1 MSLIAGG
8 PLTNKFIVIFVNI
21 LLVFPTSVK
30 KQNLDLAR
38 SWSRLGL
45 AQDGTGRDEANQQ
58 QDGTRRDAQSFS
70 QDKT

>member
-1 MSLIAGG
+1 MS
-8 PLTNKFIVIFVNI
+8 VIQS
-21 LLVFPTSVK
+21 SVK
-30 KQNLDLAR
+30 KQDLDLAR

-45 AQDGTGRDEANQQ
+45 AQDGTGRDEENQQ

>member
-1 MSLIAGG
+1 MTVAQRQQFLQIW
-8 PLTNKFIVIFVNI
+8 V
-21 LLVFPTSVK
+21 SVK
-30 KQNLDLAR
+30 KQDLDLAR

-45 AQDGTGRDEANQQ
+45 AQDGTGRDEENQQ